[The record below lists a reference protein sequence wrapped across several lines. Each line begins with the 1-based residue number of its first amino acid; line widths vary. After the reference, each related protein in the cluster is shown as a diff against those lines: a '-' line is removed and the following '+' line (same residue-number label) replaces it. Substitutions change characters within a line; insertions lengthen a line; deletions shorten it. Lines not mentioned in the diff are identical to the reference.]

1 MSPMIRTLGLASL
14 ACLALAEEPA
24 SDTVTPSSDPS
35 TTEATPMESSS
46 PLDFTLKAADGSDYA
61 LGQHRGK
68 VLLLVN
74 VASKCGLTGQYTAL
88 QGLHERFQAQG
99 LVVIGLPA
107 NDFNGQEPGT
117 DAEIQQFCSSRYH
130 VTFPV
135 LAKISVLGESMHPLY
150 RQLTTASAHPGDIRW
165 NFAKFL
171 VGRDGAV
178 AARFDPR
185 VKPDDPSVVAAIEQ
199 ALTATAP

>member
-1 MSPMIRTLGLASL
+1 MPPMIRTLGLAGI

-24 SDTVTPSSDPS
+24 PDTVTPSPEP
-35 TTEATPMESSS
+35 TAAEATPMNSSS
-46 PLDFTLKAADGSDYA
+46 SLDFTLKAADGSDYA
-61 LGQHRGK
+61 LSQHQGK

-117 DAEIQQFCSSRYH
+117 DAEIQQFCSSRFQRH
-130 VTFPV
+130 LPGAGQDQRAGRRHAPA
-135 LAKISVLGESMHPLY
+135 LPPPHH
-150 RQLTTASAHPGDIRW
+150 RQRAFR
-165 NFAKFL
+165 
-171 VGRDGAV
+171 
-178 AARFDPR
+178 
-185 VKPDDPSVVAAIEQ
+185 
-199 ALTATAP
+199 